1 MTFEQIGQ
9 QLRTARDTL
18 GLSLNQIQERTKIPF
33 NHLQAIDNGQIE
45 ELPEPV
51 YVTGFIKR
59 YAECVGL
66 DGQRLADQYK
76 EVLEGGNDSNG
87 RFNFFAGS
95 KKDTPHTIA
104 VPAPVFYKTTRLA
117 QQAPNPLKS
126 LPFYAFWVIV
136 VLSLVT
142 YLVSRQQNNDATM
155 QDPSVLALRQ
165 STEKLGNLPPPTSVT
180 TESPAVETSPQRADA
195 RITLIASQT
204 VRAEVKSVESGETV
218 FTGVLER
225 GDRKDFQ
232 DAQGLRVWA
241 SNGGGLTVERDGK
254 SQTLGEP
261 GKKVEKV
268 FLAKNATENGASEQ
282 IDSKTTT
289 TAAKP
294 NPATTVATTPKKP
307 VIAKKP
313 AAAPS
318 KEYRKLDGM
327 SGRRE
332 LPGESLGGGQGIDVP
347 YRY

>member
-9 QLRTARDTL
+9 QLRIARDTL

-95 KKDTPHTIA
+95 KKDTPHTVV

-142 YLVSRQQNNDATM
+142 YLVTRQQNNDATL

-165 STEKLGNLPPPTSVT
+165 STEKLGNLPPPTSAINQNPV
-180 TESPAVETSPQRADA
+180 VEASPQRADA

-241 SNGGGLTVERDGK
+241 SNGGGLTVESDGK

-268 FLAKNATENGASEQ
+268 FLAKEAIENGAAEVT
-282 IDSKTTT
+282 DSKTST
-289 TAAKP
+289 TAPKA
-294 NPATTVATTPKKP
+294 NVPAVGTTPKKP
-307 VIAKKP
+307 VTAKKQ
-313 AAAPS
+313 AAQS
-318 KEYRKLDGM
+318 KDYRKLEGV